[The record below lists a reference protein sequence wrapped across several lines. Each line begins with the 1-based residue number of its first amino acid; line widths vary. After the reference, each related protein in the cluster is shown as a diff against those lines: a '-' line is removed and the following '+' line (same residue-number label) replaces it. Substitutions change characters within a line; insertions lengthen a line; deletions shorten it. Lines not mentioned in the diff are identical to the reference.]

1 MKTSPSVIVFSHKSS
16 ARLEYICK
24 WIFVEQF
31 GLRLQNTS
39 NLQEYQQSQAD
50 VKINYSDSIL
60 KADLTFAPETLL
72 FENGLDFPIP
82 EVSLYFNQPV
92 FFTTEEHNAYPFDL
106 FAASF
111 WLLTRYEEY
120 NAHQK
125 DVHNRYLAVDSLAFK
140 NGFLKTPLVDVWLE
154 EFKIHLLSLK
164 PQLKI
169 KAKKFRHE
177 STIDV
182 DSAYAFIEKGFMRS
196 TGALF
201 KDIFN
206 ADWEQLSYRMQVLLG
221 RKADPFD
228 TYEAILNCHRADY
241 SRPVFFFLLGDYGV
255 NDKNVPSNSRRLHQ
269 LIKHLSDYATIG
281 LHPSYASF
289 GDYERLSI
297 EANRLAEITHSE
309 VKHSR
314 QHFLMLKFPETYR
327 GLLELEIENDYT
339 MGYATHSGFRA
350 GTSESFLFFDLLS
363 NKETHLRI
371 HPFCFM
377 EATYKY
383 YGSNSVEEAYEN
395 AAELIG
401 KLKDLN
407 GKFSSLWHNDSI
419 SNYKPWEGW
428 QDLYSKVCAAA
439 K

>member
-1 MKTSPSVIVFSHKSS
+1 MKTIPTAIVFSHKQSP
-16 ARLEYICK
+16 RLGYISK
-24 WIFVEQF
+24 WIFEEQF
-31 GLRLQNTS
+31 GFKVHNTS
-39 NLQEYQQSQAD
+39 NLQEYQQAAVD
-50 VKINYSDSIL
+50 IKINYSDHIL
-60 KADLTFAPETLL
+60 KADFTFSPVDLL
-72 FENGLDFPIP
+72 FEAGIDYLQPIV
-82 EVSLYFNQPV
+82 EFYYNQPV
-92 FFTTEEHNAYPFDL
+92 FFTSKEHNAYPFDL

-111 WLLTRYEEY
+111 WLLSRYEEY
-120 NAHQK
+120 PSQKK
-125 DVHNRYLAVDSLAFK
+125 DVHNRYLAVDSLAYK
-140 NGFLKTPLVDVWLE
+140 NGFLKTPIIDVWLE
-154 EFKIHLLSLK
+154 EFKIQILSLK
-164 PQLKI
+164 PQLKF

-182 DSAYAFIEKGFMRS
+182 DSAYAFLEKGMMRS
-196 TGALF
+196 TGAFF

-206 ADWEQLSYRMQVLLG
+206 ADWRQLAYRINVILG
-221 RKADPFD
+221 RKSDPFD
-228 TYEAILNCHRADY
+228 TYESILKCHKADY
-241 SRPVFFFLLGDYGV
+241 SRPIFFFLLGDYGV
-255 NDKNVPSNSRRLHQ
+255 NDKNVPPNSRRLNQ
-269 LIKHLSDYATIG
+269 LIKHLGDYATIG

-289 GDYERLSI
+289 GDYDKLAVEV
-297 EANRLAEITHSE
+297 NRLAEITHSD

-350 GTSESFLFFDLLS
+350 STSESFLFFDLLS

-395 AAELIG
+395 ATELIG

-428 QDLYSKVCAAA
+428 QNLYAMVCNAA